1 MHADKFK
8 KCPHKLVGNFLLDF
22 RAALQMKG
30 YINYFDIIT
39 HLFYLS
45 PNIPHKNKKF
55 SNFALRF
62 NLFSMAEAFYQLIIE
77 NLCSLIQGEIGLII
91 GLDDEIDKL
100 SSTLTTIQAVLADAE
115 MKQPENR
122 AIQNWLIKLNGLAHE
137 VDDILDE
144 CATELS
150 KLKHQKSRSVILKYL
165 KKFLFRREIAKR
177 IKEVTEKLD
186 AVAAERQRF
195 HLREN
200 EMVVDMQIDCVPTR
214 ETGSVLNVSH
224 QVYGREGDASTIVE
238 ILINHV
244 RDTFLMRNLT

>member
-1 MHADKFK
+1 
-8 KCPHKLVGNFLLDF
+8 
-22 RAALQMKG
+22 MKG

-55 SNFALRF
+55 SNFALR
-62 NLFSMAEAFYQLIIE
+62 SEAFYQLIIE

-100 SSTLTTIQAVLADAE
+100 SSTLTTIQ
-115 MKQPENR
+115 PENG
-122 AIQNWLIKLNGLAHE
+122 AIQNWLIKLNGLAYE
-137 VDDILDE
+137 VDDIIDE
-144 CATELS
+144 CATDVS
-150 KLKHQKSRSVILKYL
+150 KLKHQKSRPVILKYL

-195 HLREN
+195 HLREMVA
-200 EMVVDMQIDCVPTR
+200 EMQSDSVATR

-224 QVYGREGDASTIVE
+224 HVYGREGDASKIVE

-244 RDTFLMRNLT
+244 RDTEEISVVPIIGAGGLGKTTLAQ